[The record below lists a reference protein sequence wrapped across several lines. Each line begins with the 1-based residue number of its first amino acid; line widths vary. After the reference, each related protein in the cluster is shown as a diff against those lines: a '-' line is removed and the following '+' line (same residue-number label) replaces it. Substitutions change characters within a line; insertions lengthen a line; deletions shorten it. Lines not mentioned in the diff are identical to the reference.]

1 MIFQTELLYLTRAEL
16 FKLLHQIACE
26 QPYVPQGSV
35 ELRNA
40 DTNRFNI
47 RVERWRGRTCGPAD
61 NGRRHDISVIAFCP
75 SAFKS
80 GRIEVVAPCRP
91 QLLSRHRKVRHR
103 LVQDH
108 ALQRI
113 TISMPKW
120 PTATFH
126 FVSSDLS
133 PKTKYFFERS
143 PGGKPT

>member
-1 MIFQTELLYLTRAEL
+1 VIFQTELLYLTRAEL

-61 NGRRHDISVIAFCP
+61 NGRHDISVIAFCP

-91 QLLSRHRKVRHR
+91 QLLSRPSEGPASTR
-103 LVQDH
+103 
-108 ALQRI
+108 A

-120 PTATFH
+120 PTATFQ
-126 FVSSDLS
+126 FVSSIYPHKLS
-133 PKTKYFFERS
+133 IFSSAPPLEI
-143 PGGKPT
+143 